1 MWDLLVVDP
10 ITNLLLLFYKY
21 MGHQTILAITVLTLV
36 VRLALTPLTISQ
48 QKSMARQRDLQPRL
62 KELQEKYKNDKQKLA
77 EEQMK
82 LYQEMGL
89 NPAGGCLPL
98 LIQMPL
104 MIGLYQA
111 IIRALAAT
119 PIGLLNLAS
128 HVYHWL
134 PGLSTVLPMQSHF
147 LWLDLALPDPYYIMP
162 ILVVATSW
170 YQQKVITATQG
181 PTSQGDSQAQAMSQS
196 MQITMPLFMG
206 FISMSYASG
215 LSVYF
220 IISNLVG
227 IFQYTA
233 FRNQLSG
240 AGVESTSKPP
250 KAGKKKR

>member
-21 MGHQTILAITVLTLV
+21 LGHQTILAVTVLTLAI
-36 VRLALTPLTISQ
+36 RLALTPLTISQ
-48 QKSMARQRDLQPRL
+48 QKSMSRQRELQPRL

-82 LYQEMGL
+82 LYKEMGM

-104 MIGLYQA
+104 MLGLYQA
-111 IIRALAAT
+111 IMRALAAT

-147 LWLDLALPDPYYIMP
+147 LWLDLALPDPYYVMP
-162 ILVVATSW
+162 VLVVLTSW
-170 YQQKVITATQG
+170 YQQKVISEMQG
-181 PTSQGDSQAQAMSQS
+181 PTSSDPQAQAMSQS
-196 MQITMPLFMG
+196 MQITMPLFLG

-220 IISNLVG
+220 IVSNLVG
-227 IFQYTA
+227 ILQYTL
-233 FRNQLSG
+233 FREQLG
-240 AGVESTSKPP
+240 GSTEKSPSSKKS
-250 KAGKKKR
+250 KAKKAR

>member
-1 MWDLLVVDP
+1 MWDLIVVDP

-21 MGHQTILAITVLTLV
+21 LGHQTILAVTLLTLV

-48 QKSMARQRDLQPRL
+48 QKSMSRQRELQPRL

-82 LYQEMGL
+82 LYREMGI
-89 NPAGGCLPL
+89 NPAGGCLPM
-98 LIQMPL
+98 LIQLPL

-162 ILVVATSW
+162 ILVVVTSW
-170 YQQKVITATQG
+170 YQQKVINDLQQGTAT
-181 PTSQGDSQAQAMSQS
+181 GDPQAQAMSQS
-196 MQITMPLFMG
+196 MQITMPLFLG
-206 FISMSYASG
+206 FISMSYAAG

-220 IISNLVG
+220 IVSNLVG
-227 IFQYTA
+227 IFQYVA
-233 FRNQLSG
+233 FRKHLGVNTTEKPSG
-240 AGVESTSKPP
+240 KP
-250 KAGKKKR
+250 KARKK

>member
-21 MGHQTILAITVLTLV
+21 MGHQTILAITMLTLL

-48 QKSMARQRDLQPRL
+48 QKSMAKQRELQPRL
-62 KELQEKYKNDKQKLA
+62 KELQEKYKGDKQKLA

-82 LYQEMGL
+82 LYQEMGI

-147 LWLDLALPDPYYIMP
+147 LWLDLALPDPYYVMP
-162 ILVVATSW
+162 ILVVLTSW
-170 YQQKVITATQG
+170 YQQKVISAMQG
-181 PTSQGDSQAQAMSQS
+181 PTQGDSQAQAMSQS

-240 AGVESTSKPP
+240 ASVESTSKPP

>member
-1 MWDLLVVDP
+1 MWDLIVVDP

-21 MGHQTILAITVLTLV
+21 LGHQTILAVTLLTLV

-48 QKSMARQRDLQPRL
+48 QKSMSRQRELQPRL

-82 LYQEMGL
+82 LYREMGI
-89 NPAGGCLPL
+89 NPAGGCLPM
-98 LIQMPL
+98 LIQLPL

-162 ILVVATSW
+162 ILVVVTSW
-170 YQQKVITATQG
+170 YQQKVINDLQQGTAT
-181 PTSQGDSQAQAMSQS
+181 GDPQAQAMSQS
-196 MQITMPLFMG
+196 MQITMPLFLG
-206 FISMSYASG
+206 FISMSYAAG

-220 IISNLVG
+220 IVSNLVG

-233 FRNQLSG
+233 FRQHLGGNTAEKPSG
-240 AGVESTSKPP
+240 KP
-250 KAGKKKR
+250 KARKK